1 MTGGLAECQLHGEV
15 FRDVN
20 VPSKAFGELVEAIRH
35 TPLLSV
41 EEVKAILDTRADVVV
56 LDARRF
62 EEYRAMSIPHRI
74 SVPGDELAQRV
85 HDIAPA
91 PDTLVIAN
99 CAGRTR
105 SIIGAQSLVNVGFP
119 TRLSPCATAQ
129 SAGRS
134 RARTRVWTLGSL
146 RKSHPFGARGRRGA
160 KPNCGRLLR
169 PCHRTVGKS
178 SGHPSYEEAV
188 PLSSPRHRRERGLK

>member
-20 VPSKAFGELVEAIRH
+20 VPSKAFGELVEAFRH

-146 RKSHPFGARGRRGA
+146 RKSHPFGHAAAGAPSPIAVDCSAHAIGRSVSRADTQATRKPSPYRHLDTGA
-160 KPNCGRLLR
+160 
-169 PCHRTVGKS
+169 S
-178 SGHPSYEEAV
+178 AV
-188 PLSSPRHRRERGLK
+188 